1 MAPKIVD
8 KEERKRA
15 IALAAFDVFVN
26 KGFDALSISEVAK
39 AAGIGKGTVYEYF
52 DSKEELVLAGMAVW
66 TEEVEAGVEAS
77 IDLSQSPEE
86 RLRALCAGTMHA
98 FLSDPTIIKAF
109 ISSMSLMFFNE
120 HFKEANM
127 WKAIYT
133 RFGELI
139 TQTILDGVADGSFR
153 PEVAR
158 DADKIA
164 VNLFAYLDGIGM
176 HWMLSPDNFDLH
188 EQIECYLQHMFA
200 SIRTDA
206 SGIRGGS

>member
-1 MAPKIVD
+1 MPGGGSMTPKVVD
-8 KEERKRA
+8 KQERKRA
-15 IALAAFDVFVN
+15 IARAAFEVFVD
-26 KGFDALSISEVAK
+26 KGFDALSIAEVAR

-52 DSKEELVLAGMAVW
+52 DSKEELVLEGVAVW
-66 TEEVEAGVEAS
+66 TLELEQGVEAAL
-77 IDLSQSPEE
+77 DPSQSPEQ
-86 RLRALCAGTMHA
+86 RLRTLCEGTMHA
-98 FLSDPTIIKAF
+98 FMSDQTVIRAF

-120 HFKEANM
+120 TFRQANM

-133 RFGELI
+133 RFGEVI
-139 TQTILDGVADGSFR
+139 TKTILDGVADGSFR

-200 SIRTDA
+200 SMRTE
-206 SGIRGGS
+206 R